1 MTQKAVVP
9 LSQKPQ
15 SNKKLIVGFVLL
27 IVVGL
32 ICTSLGRWQLKRA
45 DERRAIAQSIEVGRA
60 YPPIQLNAATPNADL
75 TEWRS
80 AKVEGT
86 WATQFTVLL
95 DNRNLDGRPGYWVA
109 TPLINLDG
117 SAVLILRGWLPRLI
131 APMGSNMVGNPVQAS
146 PQLSILTPTGIEQ
159 IVGEMTP
166 HVPRLFELKADPTLQ
181 MAPASTFTAQ
191 TTKIIEADIRQ
202 LPTLQ
207 NLQLEVFA
215 NATGLKLLPIV
226 LKQTSAAPDG
236 LIREWAGPSTNSDTN
251 LGYAMQWFAF
261 ASIAIIA
268 AGVLGWRGLKRA
280 KI

>member
-45 DERRAIAQSIEVGRA
+45 DERRAIAQSIEAGRA
-60 YPPIQLNAATPNADL
+60 HSPIQLNAATPNADL

-191 TTKIIEADIRQ
+191 TTKIIEADTRQ

-251 LGYAMQWFAF
+251 MGYAMQWFAF